1 IQRTAVVAVKGGEVQ
16 LPEIRLPWWDTL
28 NQQWREAVV
37 PARTLKINGGV
48 ATPEPPAAKPVQA
61 QAEQPAPMPETS
73 ATDQDGRNYFW
84 PLLSLV
90 LVLGWGLTTW
100 LLIQRRNQN
109 PGRPATPAANRPRSL
124 EEAAYAELE
133 RAASSDWHQIRPLL
147 LNWARARWP
156 QQPIHALADLLQ
168 QAQSP
173 ALTQAVQAL
182 EAQHYSAQRD
192 GQGDRDNVRIL
203 LDEVRQLREPTR
215 TQANNEVLAEL
226 YPSGS

>member
-1 IQRTAVVAVKGGEVQ
+1 PAVE
-16 LPEIRLPWWDTL
+16 
-28 NQQWREAVV
+28 
-37 PARTLKINGGV
+37 PA
-48 ATPEPPAAKPVQA
+48 PAP
-61 QAEQPAPMPETS
+61 AEQPAPTPEAST
-73 ATDQDGRNYFW
+73 AGQDDRSYFW

-90 LVLGWGLTTW
+90 LGLGWAATTW

-109 PGRPATPAANRPRSL
+109 AGRPATPAANSSRAR

-133 RAASSDWHQIRPLL
+133 QAASSDWHQVRPLL

-168 QAQSP
+168 HAQSP
-173 ALTQAVQAL
+173 VLTRAVQAL

-203 LDEVRQLREPTR
+203 LDEVRKLRPQAAA
-215 TQANNEVLAEL
+215 QANNEVLAEL